1 VIREGT
7 FMPVCEV
14 CGERPAKYVCQN
26 CGRLVCESCVAP
38 EGLLCPEC
46 STLLDRREEI
56 EASQFNVFSGFLN
69 PINLFF
75 MSVLLIFIGF
85 FCIMLGSIIG
95 GRLEGLGAIIMI
107 GPIPIIVG
115 AGPLS
120 MEVILIGVVVTIIAV
135 ILFALSLY
143 ERRRSLSS

>member
-1 VIREGT
+1 
-7 FMPVCEV
+7 MPVCEV
-14 CGERPAKYVCQN
+14 CGERSAKYVCQN
-26 CGRLVCESCVAP
+26 CGRLVCEGCVTP

-46 STLLDRREEI
+46 SSLLDRNGEVEPP
-56 EASQFNVFSGFLN
+56 QFNVFSGFLN

-75 MSVLLIFIGF
+75 MSILLIFIGF

-115 AGPLS
+115 AGPFS
-120 MEVILIGVVVTIIAV
+120 TEVILIGVVVTIIAV
-135 ILFALSLY
+135 ILFVLSLY
-143 ERRRSLSS
+143 EHRRSLTS